1 MTGFWSAWIIVLTVV
16 TLILLTWLLF
26 ATRKMK
32 NPNND
37 NTTGHVYDGIVEE
50 DNPLPSWWFSMFVLT
65 LIFGV
70 GYLIA
75 YPGLG
80 NFPGLL
86 GWTSAKEH
94 DERVAEVN
102 AAFAASA
109 AEFSALSIPELAKN
123 KKANNMGRRL
133 FANNCAVCH
142 GSEGVGSYGFPKL
155 TDDEWQWGGTDEQI
169 IQSIT
174 HGRTAA
180 MPAWKDALGT
190 DKTSQV
196 VSYVQDLAAGADKP
210 NEAGAA
216 VYATYCVACHGA
228 DGTGNPM
235 LGSPSLVDDVWLY
248 GNTESQL
255 TATISSGRN
264 GKMPAHAG
272 LLSEEKIKLIVAYVR
287 SLKETNE

>member
-1 MTGFWSAWIIVLTVV
+1 MTGFWSAWITILTVV

-50 DNPLPSWWFSMFVLT
+50 DNPLPSWWFTMFVLS
-65 LIFGV
+65 LIFAV

-86 GWTSAKEH
+86 GWTSVSEH

-109 AEFSALSIPELAKN
+109 AEFNGLSIAELATN

-133 FANNCAVCH
+133 FANNCVVCH
-142 GSEGVGSYGFPKL
+142 GSAGVGSYGFPRL
-155 TDDEWQWGGTDEQI
+155 SDAEWQWGGTDEQI
-169 IQSIT
+169 IQTIT

-180 MPAWKDALGT
+180 MPAWKGALGAE
-190 DKTSQV
+190 KISQV
-196 VSYVQDLAAGADKP
+196 VNYVQDLSSGADKP
-210 NEAGAA
+210 NEEGAT
-216 VYATYCVACHGA
+216 VFKTYCVACHGA
-228 DGTGNPM
+228 DGTGNQM

-248 GNTESQL
+248 GSKESQL

-287 SLKETNE
+287 TLKDTNK

>member
-1 MTGFWSAWIIVLTVV
+1 MTGFWSAWIIVLTVI

-32 NPNND
+32 SPID
-37 NTTGHVYDGIVEE
+37 EGSAGHEYDGIIEE
-50 DNPLPSWWFSMFVLT
+50 DNPLPGWWFSMFVMSL
-65 LIFGV
+65 LFAV

-86 GWTSAKEH
+86 GWTSMSEH
-94 DERVAEVN
+94 DERVAEVK
-102 AAFAASA
+102 AAFATST
-109 AEFSALSIPELAKN
+109 AEFNGLSITELTTN

-142 GSEGVGSYGFPKL
+142 GSAGVGSYGFPQL
-155 TDDEWQWGGTDEQI
+155 SDNEWQWGGTDEQI
-169 IQSIT
+169 IQTIT

-180 MPAWKDALGT
+180 MPAWKAALGAE
-190 DKTSQV
+190 KTKHV
-196 VSYVQDLAAGADKP
+196 VSYVQDISTGADKP
-210 NEAGAA
+210 NEEGAA
-216 VYATYCVACHGA
+216 VFQTYCVACHGA
-228 DGTGNPM
+228 DGSGNQM

-255 TATISSGRN
+255 TATISSGRS

-287 SLKETNE
+287 SLNE